1 MEQPSFALIP
11 SGFNTAKVYSVIP
24 ESGVGD
30 FDFDRSQN
38 TATRIN
44 KDGLIESVNA
54 DIPRLNYE
62 VTNGVVDSCPHLL
75 LEMNSTN
82 NFTYSSDF
90 TQSWIKFNNLT
101 VSANQTTSPQGMLNA
116 DKLISANAT
125 NEQYLQ
131 NPTISTTSGDDVT
144 ISCFVKKLDY
154 DYFHIRFTATG
165 GVFTAASV
173 WYNIDNGT
181 LGTVESGITAKI
193 EDYGNGWYRCSATR
207 TATGT
212 GSGRV
217 RLQLASSDDTALV
230 VGDGVK
236 GTFIFGAQ
244 WEEESYATSYIP
256 TSGSTQSR
264 ASESCT
270 GAGDVNTFN
279 SVEGILY
286 AEMKRDITTDN
297 GFRRVNIND
306 GSADNTVRLGYS
318 TVTNEIKG
326 VVTIHPSTSVSLVFT
341 GLSVTEFRK
350 MALLYKANRIELWV
364 DGSKRAE
371 NTTTSVTF
379 PVNTLNDL
387 SFEQSNGS
395 DKLRAKVKDVRYYDT
410 DGMSN
415 TEITNLLT
423 QLTQ

>member
-11 SGFNTAKVYSVIP
+11 SGFKSQKVYSVIP
-24 ESGVGD
+24 ETSVGD
-30 FDFDRSQN
+30 FLFDRSNN
-38 TATRIN
+38 TATRTN

-75 LEMNSTN
+75 IEMNSTN
-82 NFTYSSDF
+82 LVTYSEDF
-90 TQSWIKFNNLT
+90 TQWATSGVTIT
-101 VSANQTTSPQGMLNA
+101 ANSSTSPDGKLNA
-116 DKLISANAT
+116 SLFSH
-125 NEQYLQ
+125 
-131 NPTISTTSGDDVT
+131 SGGSFPQ
-144 ISCFVKKLDY
+144 IAL
-154 DYFHIRFTATG
+154 
-165 GVFTAASV
+165 
-173 WYNIDNGT
+173 
-181 LGTVESGITAKI
+181 SGITFV
-193 EDYGNGWYRCSATR
+193 NGANYAPSLYVKSDGTPQVQHSLIVNGQVVNFTPTNEWVRITDTIVSPDTSGSFVIAQNSGSAV
-207 TATGT
+207 A
-212 GSGRV
+212 
-217 RLQLASSDDTALV
+217 ASFL
-230 VGDGVK
+230 
-236 GTFIFGAQ
+236 IFGAQ
-244 WEEESYATSYIP
+244 LEESSYATSYIP
-256 TSGSTQSR
+256 TSGSTQTR

-286 AEMKRDITTDN
+286 AELKRDIATDN

-306 GSADNTVRLGYS
+306 GSLNNTVRLGYS

-326 VVTIHPSTSVSLVFT
+326 VVTVGGVTQCALVFA
-341 GLSVTEFRK
+341 GLSVTSFRK
-350 MALLYKANRIELWV
+350 MALLYKANQFELWV

-371 NTTTSVTF
+371 DTSGSTF
-379 PVNTLNDL
+379 STGTLNDL
-387 SFEQSNGS
+387 SFEQSNAS

>member
-1 MEQPSFALIP
+1 MEAPSFALIP
-11 SGFNTAKVYSVIP
+11 SGYNTSTALVYSVIP

-30 FDFDRSQN
+30 LTLDRSNN

-44 KDGLIESVNA
+44 KDGLIESVLANV
-54 DIPRLNYE
+54 PRLNYE
-62 VTNGVVDSCPHLL
+62 VNNGVVDSCPHLL
-75 LEMNSTN
+75 LEMNSQN
-82 NFTYSSDF
+82 LITYSEDF
-90 TQSWIKFNNLT
+90 SQYSKTNITVDDNNSTSPMGKTNASKLT
-101 VSANQTTSPQGMLNA
+101 DNTVNGNHRIFLSHTTSAASHTFSVFLKKGTMSTAFIRFLSGTDIAGANVDLNA
-116 DKLISANAT
+116 GTISA
-125 NEQYLQ
+125 
-131 NPTISTTSGDDVT
+131 
-144 ISCFVKKLDY
+144 
-154 DYFHIRFTATG
+154 TAG
-165 GVFTAASV
+165 
-173 WYNIDNGT
+173 
-181 LGTVESGITAKI
+181 TAKI
-193 EDYGNGWYRCSATR
+193 EAFPNNWYRCSI
-207 TATGT
+207 TGT
-212 GSGRV
+212 AVSGTSFV
-217 RLQLASSDDTALV
+217 YVYMKQLSGYA
-230 VGDGVK
+230 
-236 GTFIFGAQ
+236 GTSQDMFVFGAQ
-244 WEEESYATSYIP
+244 VEAESYATSYIP
-256 TSGSTQSR
+256 TPGSTQSR

-286 AEMKRDITTDN
+286 VEMKRDIATDT

-326 VVTIHPSTSVSLVFT
+326 VVTIHPSTSISLVFT

-387 SFEQSNGS
+387 SFQQSNGS

-410 DGMSN
+410 DGM
-415 TEITNLLT
+415 TPEEITNLLT

>member
-1 MEQPSFALIP
+1 MEQPNFALIP
-11 SGFNTAKVYSVIP
+11 SGFKSQKVYSVLP

-30 FDFDRSQN
+30 LLFDRSNN

-44 KDGLIESVNA
+44 KDGLIESVLA
-54 DIPRLNYE
+54 DVPRLNYE

-82 NFTYSSDF
+82 CSTNSENPSSWSYTEFGSGSAGTITTGKTDMFGRTNAVQIDFPANAENVTVNFG
-90 TQSWIKFNNLT
+90 
-101 VSANQTTSPQGMLNA
+101 QTTS
-116 DKLISANAT
+116 
-125 NEQYLQ
+125 
-131 NPTISTTSGDDVT
+131 TISSGSVAVSVY
-144 ISCFVKKLDY
+144 IKLVSS
-154 DYFHIRFTATG
+154 G
-165 GVFTAASV
+165 SK
-173 WYNIDNGT
+173 T
-181 LGTVESGITAKI
+181 LQL
-193 EDYGNGWYRCSATR
+193 RCSTGVKSNVVVNTKKFVR
-207 TATGT
+207 YEITGT
-212 GSGRV
+212 KNSNEAFNLKLRPSEGTSSGGFSIV
-217 RLQLASSDDTALV
+217 MCHPQ
-230 VGDGVK
+230 
-236 GTFIFGAQ
+236 
-244 WEEESYATSYIP
+244 EEAESYATSYIP
-256 TSGSTQSR
+256 TSGSEQTR

-286 AEMKRDITTDN
+286 AEMKRDIATDN

-306 GSADNTVRLGYS
+306 GSLDNTVRLGYS

-326 VVTIHPSTSVSLVFT
+326 VVTIEPSTSVSLVFT

-371 NTTTSVTF
+371 NTITSVTF
-379 PVNTLNDL
+379 PANTLNDL
-387 SFEQSNGS
+387 SFQHSNGS

>member
-11 SGFNTAKVYSVIP
+11 SGYNKTTALVYSVIP

-30 FDFDRSQN
+30 LTLDRSQN

-44 KDGLIESVNA
+44 KDGLIESVLA
-54 DIPRLNYE
+54 DVPRLNYE

-82 NFTYSSDF
+82 MVVQSNNFTTGGWGVLNVSVTS
-90 TQSWIKFNNLT
+90 NN
-101 VSANQTTSPQGMLNA
+101 TTSPEGKINA
-116 DKLISANAT
+116 SKVT
-125 NEQYLQ
+125 
-131 NPTISTTSGDDVT
+131 TTSASSHSLYLNLTTTASTVYTFSFFAKRGTMTDLKYRVYDLSNSGDIIAPT
-144 ISCFVKKLDY
+144 SYYSQTSNQYWQRISVS
-154 DYFHIRFTATG
+154 FTTP
-165 GVFTAASV
+165 
-173 WYNIDNGT
+173 
-181 LGTVESGITAKI
+181 SGCT
-193 EDYGNGWYRCSATR
+193 SAR
-207 TATGT
+207 VYPVSNSGDTGT
-212 GSGRV
+212 MFLYGCQV
-217 RLQLASSDDTALV
+217 
-230 VGDGVK
+230 
-236 GTFIFGAQ
+236 
-244 WEEESYATSYIP
+244 EEVNHATSYIP

-286 AEMKRDITTDN
+286 AELKREATLDS
-297 GFRRVNIND
+297 GFRRIVIDNGN
-306 GSADNTVRLGYS
+306 SNLQNTVRLGYS
-318 TVTNEIKG
+318 STSNEIKA
-326 VVTIHPSTSVSLVFT
+326 VVKVANVEQCALVFA

-350 MALLYKANRIELWV
+350 MALLYKPNQFELWV
-364 DGSKRAE
+364 DGFKRQE
-371 NTTTSVTF
+371 LTTTSITF
-379 PVNTLNDL
+379 PDNTLNNL
-387 SFEQSNGS
+387 SFEQATGA

>member
-11 SGFNTAKVYSVIP
+11 SGFKSQKVYSVIP

-30 FDFDRSQN
+30 FLFDRSNN

-62 VTNGVVDSCPHLL
+62 VNNGVVDSCPHLL

-82 NFTYSSDF
+82 LIIQSNNFSAGGWSVGNLSVTSD
-90 TQSWIKFNNLT
+90 N
-101 VSANQTTSPQGMLNA
+101 TTSPEGKVNA
-116 DKLISANAT
+116 SKITTTNASHFLYFDFTTTASTAYTFSFFIKRGTMTDLKYRVRDLSNVADIIAPTSYYSQTSNQYWERISV
-125 NEQYLQ
+125 
-131 NPTISTTSGDDVT
+131 SFTTPSGCTSARVYPV
-144 ISCFVKKLDY
+144 SNS
-154 DYFHIRFTATG
+154 
-165 GVFTAASV
+165 GVV
-173 WYNIDNGT
+173 
-181 LGTVESGITAKI
+181 GTVFLYGCQLEEGNEIT
-193 EDYGNGWYRCSATR
+193 
-207 TATGT
+207 TGVW
-212 GSGRV
+212 SNY
-217 RLQLASSDDTALV
+217 AS
-230 VGDGVK
+230 
-236 GTFIFGAQ
+236 
-244 WEEESYATSYIP
+244 SYIP

-286 AEMKRDITTDN
+286 AEMKRDLATDD
-297 GFRRVNIND
+297 GFRRININD
-306 GSADNTVRLGYS
+306 GSLNNTVRLGYS

-326 VVTIHPSTSVSLVFT
+326 VVTVGGVTQCALVFA
-341 GLSVTEFRK
+341 GLSVTSFRK
-350 MALLYKANRIELWV
+350 MALLYKANQFELWV

-371 NTTTSVTF
+371 DTSGSTF
-379 PVNTLNDL
+379 STGTLNDL
-387 SFEQSNGS
+387 SFEQSNAS

>member
-11 SGFNTAKVYSVIP
+11 SGYNKTTALVYSVIP

-30 FDFDRSQN
+30 LTLDRSQN

-44 KDGLIESVNA
+44 KDGLIESVLA
-54 DIPRLNYE
+54 DVPRLNYE

-82 NFTYSSDF
+82 MVVQSNNFT
-90 TQSWIKFNNLT
+90 TGGWGVFN
-101 VSANQTTSPQGMLNA
+101 VSVTSNNTTSPEGKINA
-116 DKLISANAT
+116 SKVT
-125 NEQYLQ
+125 
-131 NPTISTTSGDDVT
+131 TTSASSHSLYLNLTTTASTVYTFSFFAKRGTMTDLKYRVYDLSNSGDIIAPT
-144 ISCFVKKLDY
+144 SYYSQTSNQYWQRISVS
-154 DYFHIRFTATG
+154 FTTP
-165 GVFTAASV
+165 
-173 WYNIDNGT
+173 
-181 LGTVESGITAKI
+181 SGCT
-193 EDYGNGWYRCSATR
+193 SAR
-207 TATGT
+207 VYPVSNSGDTGT
-212 GSGRV
+212 MFLYGCQV
-217 RLQLASSDDTALV
+217 
-230 VGDGVK
+230 
-236 GTFIFGAQ
+236 
-244 WEEESYATSYIP
+244 EEVNHATSYIP

-286 AEMKRDITTDN
+286 AELKREATLDS
-297 GFRRVNIND
+297 GFRRIVIDNGN
-306 GSADNTVRLGYS
+306 SNLQNTVRLGYS
-318 TVTNEIKG
+318 STSNEIKA
-326 VVTIHPSTSVSLVFT
+326 VVKVANVEQCALVFA

-350 MALLYKANRIELWV
+350 MALLYKPNQFELWV
-364 DGSKRAE
+364 DGFKRQE
-371 NTTTSVTF
+371 LTTTSITF
-379 PVNTLNDL
+379 PDNTLNNL
-387 SFEQSNGS
+387 SFEQATGA